1 MPMPI
6 RTIGLLRQCRRGLF
20 CITTLLLLAGCAN
33 NTQKPMPKEAS
44 AAIQHDP
51 SGDQIAQAAVA
62 SSQSLETMAATE
74 QAAFAPK
81 APIAAPDPAT
91 YDMGNTVSVDW
102 SGPIESLLQQMAH
115 ISGYTYRAIGKPPAI
130 PILVDINARNQKVGT
145 ILRNASYQADSRASI
160 VVYPNRKL
168 IELQYANH

>member
-1 MPMPI
+1 MPI
-6 RTIGLLRQCRRGLF
+6 RTIGLF
-20 CITTLLLLAGCAN
+20 CATLLLLGGCAN
-33 NTQKPMPKEAS
+33 NTRKPMPEENTAS
-44 AAIQHDP
+44 STAIQHDP

-81 APIAAPDPAT
+81 APIVAPDPAT
-91 YDMGNTVSVDW
+91 YDMGSNVSVDW

-130 PILVDINARNQKVGT
+130 PILVDINARNEKVGT
-145 ILRNASYQADSRASI
+145 ILRNASYQTDSRASV
-160 VVYPNRKL
+160 VVYPSRKL
-168 IELQYANH
+168 IELQYANR